1 MRDTVNFSQ
10 DTFHATIYL
19 PSLLD
24 LPLKNVCKI
33 FTTML
38 WDDRENEQ
46 AIQNTE
52 LFLEDIVPESKQT
65 WDAASVRYQKE
76 WRLIKKPTTVRR
88 TRKDIERDAAIRAHN
103 DELTRDI
110 KKAKRQY
117 ERWVKIQALWNDT
130 KLKMKIM

>member
-1 MRDTVNFSQ
+1 MNFSQ

-103 DELTRDI
+103 DELTRDV

>member
-1 MRDTVNFSQ
+1 MNFSQ
-10 DTFHATIYL
+10 DPFHPTIYL
-19 PSLLD
+19 PGLLD

-52 LFLEDIVPESKQT
+52 LFLEDIVPKSKQT
-65 WDAASVRYQKE
+65 WDAASVRYQQE

-103 DELTRDI
+103 DELTRAV

-130 KLKMKIM
+130 KHKMKIM

>member
-1 MRDTVNFSQ
+1 MNFSQ

-19 PSLLD
+19 PGLLD

-52 LFLEDIVPESKQT
+52 LFLEDIVPKSKQT
-65 WDAASVRYQKE
+65 WDAASVRYQQE

-103 DELTRDI
+103 DELTRAV

-130 KLKMKIM
+130 KHKMKIM

>member
-65 WDAASVRYQKE
+65 WDAASVCYQKE
-76 WRLIKKPTTVRR
+76 WRL
-88 TRKDIERDAAIRAHN
+88 
-103 DELTRDI
+103 I